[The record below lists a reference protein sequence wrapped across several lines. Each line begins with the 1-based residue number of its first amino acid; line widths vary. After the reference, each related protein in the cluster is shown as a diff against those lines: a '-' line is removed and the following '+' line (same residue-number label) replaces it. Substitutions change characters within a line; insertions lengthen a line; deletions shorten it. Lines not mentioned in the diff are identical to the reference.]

1 MKARRW
7 CGQGL
12 AALFL
17 VVSWHNPGTGATPES
32 SNRVLPAVRGASSC
46 AAMACHGSI
55 RPAAPNLFPSNVLRN
70 EHTTWVTQDKHANA
84 YQVLFSKRSQL
95 IAQKLTGGKVPAHE
109 DARCLAC
116 HATPSLDP
124 LAKDGRTVTLRS
136 DGVSCEA
143 CHGPADLWLA
153 AHTQAGWRDASPDF
167 KAQYGMTV
175 LKDLDRR
182 AAVCVGCHVGAP
194 AKDGLPGRD
203 VNHDLIAAGH
213 PRLNF
218 EFAAFLANVP
228 PHWAEDTTGAFAA
241 RTWAV
246 GQVVAAK
253 AALDLLESRAR
264 LSKAHPDLHPWPEFS
279 EYHCFSC
286 HHDLADQAWRKDRR
300 DPTGPP
306 GAPPWGSWYFALT
319 LPMAAALAP
328 AGADSLKQ
336 HLPRLRAE
344 MVKPLPDRDKAAAEA
359 GQAAS
364 TLAQWIQAQPDART
378 LDDAVA
384 RRLIGS
390 FKSPDAVTSW
400 DEAAQLYLALQ
411 PLNQSWGGLAPRD
424 QLDLLYQKL
433 TYPKNYDSP
442 KGFDPGRLVG
452 GH

>member
-1 MKARRW
+1 MNARRW

-12 AALFL
+12 TALFL
-17 VVSWHNPGTGATPES
+17 VVSWHNPGMGATPES

-84 YQVLFSKRSQL
+84 YQVLFSNRSRL

-124 LAKDGRTVTLRS
+124 LAKDDRTMTLRS

-194 AKDGLPGRD
+194 AKDGLPRRD

-218 EFAAFLANVP
+218 EFAAFLANDP
-228 PHWAEDTTGAFAA
+228 PHWAEDTTGSFAA
-241 RTWAV
+241 HLGGRPGRRGQGGARPARVAGPAV
-246 GQVVAAK
+246 QGPPGSAPLARVRRIQ
-253 AALDLLESRAR
+253 LLLLSPR
-264 LSKAHPDLHPWPEFS
+264 LGRPGLGNN
-279 EYHCFSC
+279 
-286 HHDLADQAWRKDRR
+286 RR
-300 DPTGPP
+300 DPTIPP
-306 GAPPWGSWYFALT
+306 GALPWGSWYFALT
-319 LPMAAALAP
+319 LPMADALAP
-328 AGADSLKQ
+328 AGADSLKR
-336 HLPRLRAE
+336 HLPQLRAE
-344 MVKPLPDRDKAAAEA
+344 MVKPLPDRDKAASEA
-359 GQAAS
+359 AQAAS
-364 TLAQWIQAQPDART
+364 ALAQWIQAQPDART
-378 LDDAVA
+378 LDDTVA
-384 RRLIGS
+384 RRLVGS
-390 FKSPDAVTSW
+390 FKSPDAVSSW

-411 PLNQSWGGLAPRD
+411 PLNQSWGGLARGI
-424 QLDLLYQKL
+424 
-433 TYPKNYDSP
+433 SWICSI
-442 KGFDPGRLVG
+442 RS
-452 GH
+452 